1 MSNTTTAY
9 LTEGDN
15 SMYAGADG
23 KVVPVV
29 TRAGEE
35 DANTAQSGDCI
46 RVSGVSIQH
55 TPATKIW
62 FGQVSN
68 TPGYRSLPHH
78 HGEAE
83 TGGYVLRGHGRIY
96 YGENFSEYQD
106 MKAKFGSKS
115 RTARLAVVPGAVVVL
130 SRATAATAMANPA
143 IYWGQTRS
151 PVRRRRLPHVLRP
164 RCLAQ
169 RAESLLGPSAEG
181 SI

>member
-1 MSNTTTAY
+1 M
-9 LTEGDN
+9 
-15 SMYAGADG
+15 
-23 KVVPVV
+23 VPVV

-35 DANTAQSGDCI
+35 DTNTAQSGDAI

-96 YGENFSEYQD
+96 FGENYSEFID
-106 MKAKFGSKS
+106 MTEGDF
-115 RTARLAVVPGAVVVL
+115 VFVPPH
-130 SRATAATAMANPA
+130 M
-143 IYWGQTRS
+143 
-151 PVRRRRLPHVLRP
+151 PHVEVNMSTTEAASR
-164 RCLAQ
+164 RFNCALAMTFAPA
-169 RAESLLGPSAEG
+169 RGTDDEFRSVC
-181 SI
+181 